1 MLRRLEK
8 ALAKK
13 MFIASVSS
21 DGLLCD
27 LRNRSFTTAGI
38 QSITELREFSSLR
51 SLDLC
56 GNALT
61 DEAAE
66 AVADGLERGLS
77 PEQVYAIRDFWN
89 FKGADELIE
98 DLEGKIPYHV
108 ALRGEKADPS
118 LASRYYASER
128 GWSLSAVWEVCGN
141 VVSEKIAE
149 VRLHGEEERS
159 EVHTLKLHPPSRKM
173 IQAREDESTPQDE
186 DVSVHEYEEDEE
198 RSEEVEIHEN
208 SGGEESNES
217 DEEASSTDSSVKEES
232 KDGPLGRADH
242 HVLIAA
248 SAMETN
254 YSVHRMEV
262 VEIPELDADNVRA
275 AVARAKVSA
284 HYMQSARI
292 QGKADDKS
300 PKALVR

>member
-1 MLRRLEK
+1 M
-8 ALAKK
+8 
-13 MFIASVSS
+13 
-21 DGLLCD
+21 
-27 LRNRSFTTAGI
+27 
-38 QSITELREFSSLR
+38 SLR
-51 SLDLC
+51 TQSSYLQS
-56 GNALT
+56 T
-61 DEAAE
+61 Q
-66 AVADGLERGLS
+66 
-77 PEQVYAIRDFWN
+77 PF
-89 FKGADELIE
+89 
-98 DLEGKIPYHV
+98 
-108 ALRGEKADPS
+108 
-118 LASRYYASER
+118 
-128 GWSLSAVWEVCGN
+128 CGN

-232 KDGPLGRADH
+232 KDH

-300 PKALVR
+300 PKEMNAPDEG